1 MKRIGAHKEMKDKA
15 VLATYRQLH
24 AQKKQV
30 LANRPQPEARHWRRW
45 RELTKPRRHKDFES
59 LPAGVQDKLI
69 AMQGLILRYDPH
81 AQMKLIGS
89 WVHGGWVDEQTPA
102 EILQLR
108 QLIKGKRGLSDID
121 LLVQSRLDLNLSALA
136 AEAGYNMSII
146 KGEINR
152 QKGILLP
159 PMPKIAP

>member
-1 MKRIGAHKEMKDKA
+1 MKDKDA
-15 VLATYRQLH
+15 LAQYRQLH
-24 AQKKQV
+24 ARNEQV
-30 LANRPQPEARHWRRW
+30 LANRLQPEARHWRRW
-45 RELTKPRRHKDFES
+45 RQLTKPRRHKDFES
-59 LPAGVQDKLI
+59 LPTKVQEKLI
-69 AMQGLILRYDPH
+69 AVQVLILRYDPH
-81 AQMKLIGS
+81 AQVKLIGS
-89 WVHGGWVDEQTPA
+89 WVHGGWADEHTPA

-136 AEAGYNMSII
+136 VEAGYDVSII
-146 KGEINR
+146 KGEINS